1 MAISKRRTIGWVITL
16 SVIVLVLNITMM
28 VVWIVM
34 TSGSREWS
42 ILAIGTVAFTLMM
55 AATTVYVILSIKEM
69 RVSQQQADFISSVTH
84 ELKTPLATLRLYL
97 ETLQMRDLP
106 AEKRE
111 EFYRVMQRELKRLD
125 DLISHLLEMRR
136 LDDLGPDAEREDV
149 PLHALI
155 QQCAQRACA
164 YHEKDPAVV
173 HCDVPPLVLRAPR
186 MALEMIFG
194 NLLDNA
200 LKYSGDDAQVT
211 VEAHALPGE
220 RVLVRITDNGCG
232 IPRSAGRR
240 VFRMFYRGKGDAAR
254 RRPGTGIGLYV
265 VRTAVKMLKGRV
277 SFRPRS
283 DGPGTVF
290 EVTLPGRAV
299 R

>member
-1 MAISKRRTIGWVITL
+1 MAISKRRAIGWTITL
-16 SVIVLVLNITMM
+16 SVVVLALNIAMM
-28 VVWIVM
+28 VVWIIM
-34 TSGSREWS
+34 TSSTREWS
-42 ILAIGTVAFTLMM
+42 VLAIGTVALTLMM
-55 AATTVYVILSIKEM
+55 IGSTVYVILSIKEM
-69 RVSQQQADFISSVTH
+69 RVSQQQADFVSSVTH

-97 ETLQMRDLP
+97 ETLQMRELP
-106 AEKRE
+106 PEKRR
-111 EFYRVMQRELKRLD
+111 EFYQVMERELKRLD

-136 LDDLGPDAEREDV
+136 LDELGPDAEREDV
-149 PLHALI
+149 PLANLI
-155 QQCAQRACA
+155 EQCAQRACA
-164 YHEKDPAVV
+164 YHEKAPSIVR
-173 HCDVPPLVLRAPR
+173 CDVPPLVLRAPR
-186 MALEMIFG
+186 VALEMIFG

-211 VEAHALPGE
+211 VEAHAIGDG

-240 VFRMFYRGKGDAAR
+240 VFRMFYRGKGETER

-265 VRTAVKMLKGRV
+265 VRTAARMLKGKV
-277 SFRPRS
+277 SFRPRA

-290 EVTLPGRAV
+290 EVTLPGRAI